1 MYSKKQYSKLS
12 KEEHNKMEMV
22 ENLVWEIAKI
32 LDPNNFIDP
41 NKVKKAKNKVL
52 EILSES

>member
-1 MYSKKQYSKLS
+1 MYSKNQYLKLS
-12 KEEHNKMEMV
+12 KEEHNKMAMV

-32 LDPNNFIDP
+32 LDPQNFIDP
-41 NKVKKAKNKVL
+41 DRVKKAKNKVV